1 MIKVMPELV
10 LAYLSAAGTTVAVV
24 YLAKQNR
31 KQRWQRPAPKWFDVA
46 LENQASAPP
55 TSLLDGT
62 ESGDLLPQL
71 LQLNRSLAASGT
83 PIQPEVE
90 SGIESPKTPEPVPGR
105 RV

>member
-1 MIKVMPELV
+1 MLELA
-10 LAYLSAAGTTVAVV
+10 LAYLFAAGTTVAVV

-31 KQRWQRPAPKWFDVA
+31 KQGWQRPAPKWFDVA

-55 TSLLDGT
+55 TSLLDGS
-62 ESGDLLPQL
+62 ESGELLPQL
-71 LQLNRSLAASGT
+71 LQLNRSLAAPGT

-90 SGIESPKTPEPVPGR
+90 SGVESPKTPEPISSL